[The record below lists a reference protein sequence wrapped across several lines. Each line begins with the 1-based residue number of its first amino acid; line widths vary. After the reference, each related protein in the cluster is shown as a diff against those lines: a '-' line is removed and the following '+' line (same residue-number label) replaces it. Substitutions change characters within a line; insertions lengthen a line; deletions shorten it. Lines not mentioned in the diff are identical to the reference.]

1 MFWDTILIVLTFYSG
16 YKLGKF
22 IQMVELRLAI
32 RKLAK
37 DNDINL
43 DQLVGNVTVEEN
55 PNVLLLEA
63 EHIDNVI
70 LIYDRINNEFI
81 CQAESMEEAAEK
93 FNQRKN
99 NMLGALT
106 IDNKNIYFVKG
117 KISNN
122 IIDALNES

>member
-22 IQMVELRLAI
+22 IQMIELRLAI

-37 DNDINL
+37 DNDIDL
-43 DQLVGNVTVEEN
+43 TQLVGNATVEES

>member
-1 MFWDTILIVLTFYSG
+1 MFWDTILIILTFYSG
-16 YKLGKF
+16 YKLGKL
-22 IQMVELRLAI
+22 IQMIELRLAI
-32 RKLAK
+32 RKLSK
-37 DNDINL
+37 DNDIDL
-43 DQLVGNVTVEEN
+43 TQLVGNTTVEEN
-55 PNVLLLEA
+55 PNILLLEA

-70 LIYDRINNEFI
+70 LIYDRLNNEFI

-93 FNQRKN
+93 FYQRKN
-99 NMLGALT
+99 NMLGALK

>member
-1 MFWDTILIVLTFYSG
+1 MI
-16 YKLGKF
+16 
-22 IQMVELRLAI
+22 ELRLAI
-32 RKLAK
+32 RKLSK
-37 DNDINL
+37 DNDIDL
-43 DQLVGNVTVEEN
+43 TQLVGNTTVEEN
-55 PNVLLLEA
+55 PNILLLEA

-70 LIYDRINNEFI
+70 LIYDRLNNEFI

-93 FNQRKN
+93 FYQRKN
-99 NMLGALT
+99 NMLGALK

>member
-1 MFWDTILIVLTFYSG
+1 MFWDTILIALTFYSG

-37 DNDINL
+37 DNDIDL
-43 DQLVGNVTVEEN
+43 DQLIGNVTVEEN

-70 LIYDRINNEFI
+70 LIYDRLNNEFI

>member
-1 MFWDTILIVLTFYSG
+1 MFWDTILIILTFYSG
-16 YKLGKF
+16 YKLGKL
-22 IQMVELRLAI
+22 IQMIELRLAI
-32 RKLAK
+32 RKLSK
-37 DNDINL
+37 DNDIDL
-43 DQLVGNVTVEEN
+43 TQLAGNNTVEEN
-55 PNVLLLEA
+55 PNILLLEA

-70 LIYDRINNEFI
+70 LIYDRLNNEFI

-93 FNQRKN
+93 FYQRKN
-99 NMLGALT
+99 NMLGALK

>member
-1 MFWDTILIVLTFYSG
+1 MFWDTILIILTFYSG

-22 IQMVELRLAI
+22 IQIIELRLAV

-43 DQLVGNVTVEEN
+43 DQLIGNSTIEEN

-81 CQAESMEEAAEK
+81 CQAESMEEAALK

-106 IDNKNIYFVKG
+106 IDDKNVYFVKG

-122 IIDALNES
+122 IMDALNEN